1 MIGKYLLAEYDDCFA
16 LLCTKKEINAG
27 DFIADARYIYQAP
40 EIDGFIGFLKVIA
53 CSKLYGDLPFID
65 ENQIDIPNSV
75 RHQKFWSA
83 RIEVDDLGSPKL
95 NNGFVNLIGIKIPE

>member
-1 MIGKYLLAEYDDCFA
+1 MLIVDVEQGSQEWLRMRLGKITGTRL
-16 LLCTKKEINAG
+16 KEVFKSDN
-27 DFIADARYIYQAP
+27 
-40 EIDGFIGFLKVIA
+40 
-53 CSKLYGDLPFID
+53 LPLID

-95 NNGFVNLIGIKIPE
+95 NNGFVNLIGIKIPEKQ